1 MSRFGGMTGISTESY
16 VLTNLRH
23 EGRVLG
29 HLGEH
34 LISEFVADESG
45 HRYCFAGVALR
56 NRSGGY
62 DIKSLARDEWIVEP
76 GLAYRWVADPSQVH
90 YGQKLLRV

>member
-1 MSRFGGMTGISTESY
+1 MTSALCPPRFFMGFFPSWKAEAMQRGHVAIAKRLIAMSRSGGMTGISTEFY

-34 LISEFVADESG
+34 LISDS
-45 HRYCFAGVALR
+45 
-56 NRSGGY
+56 
-62 DIKSLARDEWIVEP
+62 
-76 GLAYRWVADPSQVH
+76 
-90 YGQKLLRV
+90 